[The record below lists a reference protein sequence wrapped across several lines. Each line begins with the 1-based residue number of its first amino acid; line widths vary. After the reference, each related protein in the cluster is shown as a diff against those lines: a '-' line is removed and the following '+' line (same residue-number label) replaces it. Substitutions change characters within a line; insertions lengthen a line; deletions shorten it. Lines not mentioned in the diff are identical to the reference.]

1 LPAVDALPA
10 LRRLVA
16 SISLTLVAWAA
27 SGAAPPPKADAELDR
42 VIRLWTAATG
52 GLDRIRALRTIR
64 MTGQITFGD
73 KPPYPISVELARPGR
88 IRTEVAFPEGRWIQ
102 IFDGRNGW
110 IVSPSSGMRPM
121 SAAELANAPEQAD
134 FEGPLVDTAK
144 KGIHLALEGRE
155 SVDGRDAWRI
165 RVTRPDGAV
174 RYLDLDATTSFK
186 VRWEGELGEGAD
198 RKMNAS
204 TFSDYRNV
212 DGVTFPFAIASGIAG
227 GEPGQRIAFDR
238 IEVNPEISDARFSA
252 PR

>member
-1 LPAVDALPA
+1 MDRLPA
-10 LRRLVA
+10 LRGAIASVALILVA
-16 SISLTLVAWAA
+16 AA
-27 SGAAPPPKADAELDR
+27 APGAAPSPKSADSELDR

-64 MTGQITFGD
+64 MTGEITF
-73 KPPYPISVELARPGR
+73 KENPPCKIMVELARPGR
-88 IRTEVAFPEGRWIQ
+88 IRTEVAFPDGKWIQ
-102 IFDGRNGW
+102 IFDGRRGW
-110 IVSPSSGMRPM
+110 IVSPSSGARPM
-121 SAAELANAPEQAD
+121 SATELGNAPEQAD

-144 KGIHLALEGRE
+144 KGIRLALEGKE

-204 TFSDYRNV
+204 IFSDYRTV
-212 DGVTFPFAIASGIAG
+212 DGVTFPFRIVSGIAG
-227 GEPGQRIAFDR
+227 GEVGQRIAFDR
-238 IEVNPEISDARFSA
+238 IEVNPAISDSEFTA
-252 PR
+252 PK